1 MYTIKQVSKIAGITP
16 RTLRHYDNIGLF
28 KPSRIGDNGYRYYG
42 EDSLLRLQQI
52 LLYRELG
59 MPLENIKN
67 IMDSSDFDVMNALM
81 GHREELLKR
90 ISHMRELVKT
100 VEHTISHLR
109 GEEEMSSKQLFAYLQ
124 KIEENWNQSL
134 DRLAE
139 YLKEN

>member
-28 KPSRIGDNGYRYYG
+28 KPSRVGDNGYRYYG

-59 MPLENIKN
+59 MPLDNIKKV
-67 IMDSSDFDVMNALM
+67 IDSSDFDVMNALM
-81 GHREELLKR
+81 GHKEDLLKR
-90 ISHMRELVKT
+90 IEQMRKLVKT

-109 GEEEMSSKQLFAYLQ
+109 GEREMNSEQLFDYLQ
-124 KIEENWNQSL
+124 KIEENWNESL

-139 YLKEN
+139 YLKKN

>member
-28 KPSRIGDNGYRYYG
+28 KPSHIGDNGYRYYG

-59 MPLENIKN
+59 MPLENIKKV
-67 IMDSSDFDVMNALM
+67 IESSDFDVMNALE
-81 GHREELLKR
+81 GHKADLLKR
-90 ISHMRELVKT
+90 IEQIRKLVKT

-109 GEEEMSSKQLFAYLQ
+109 GEREMSSEQLFDYLQ
-124 KIEENWNQSL
+124 KIEDNWNQSL

-139 YLKEN
+139 YLTEN